1 MTRRRHD
8 RRHLASSAR
17 KRAPIVHRERVNQNH
32 ALRISGGDS
41 RKKPVLASDDETRS
55 RFTRKIFFIAKNR
68 DSESAQRRLSRH
80 RSVAPTS
87 IACRSFVMRSAKTP
101 AASAF
106 LSISTTKCV
115 AFSRV
120 ARIVVPIHWGVVD
133 ERVSPLP
140 ARARQYFLKQDAVFL
155 DVLVYSGCSAFRFPS
170 ARSD

>member
-1 MTRRRHD
+1 MRPRDFENPRCESGRRDSQKNRFWRAAM
-8 RRHLASSAR
+8 RRKA
-17 KRAPIVHRERVNQNH
+17 
-32 ALRISGGDS
+32 GDH
-41 RKKPVLASDDETRS
+41 EN
-55 RFTRKIFFIAKNR
+55 FFIAKNR

>member
-1 MTRRRHD
+1 
-8 RRHLASSAR
+8 R

-32 ALRISGGDS
+32 ALRISRTRFAQKTGFGEQRRDA
-41 RKKPVLASDDETRS
+41 KPVHTKS
-55 RFTRKIFFIAKNR
+55 FFVAKSR

-120 ARIVVPIHWGVVD
+120 ARIVVPIHWRVVD

-155 DVLVYSGCSAFRFPS
+155 DV
-170 ARSD
+170 